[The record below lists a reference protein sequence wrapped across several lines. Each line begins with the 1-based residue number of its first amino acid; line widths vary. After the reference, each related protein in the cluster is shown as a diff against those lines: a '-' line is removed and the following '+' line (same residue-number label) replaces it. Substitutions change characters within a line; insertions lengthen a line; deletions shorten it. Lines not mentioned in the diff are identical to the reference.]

1 MLLTYGVTRM
11 VPDWHVTEPAAAG
24 YSRMYWV
31 HSGTVRYRD
40 GERTLRLREGVLYL
54 FPSTAPYVMTHDPA
68 NPLVCL
74 FLHLNFFPGTVPRMS
89 ELGVEEG
96 GFLHR
101 QLQAMEICAARQED
115 DLAVA
120 TAAVLE
126 AWFRREGLV
135 REPDPALSELLL
147 YIAANLRQPLTLEGL
162 SRIAGYHP
170 QYFVRYFKKRMG
182 VTPYRYVLDCRMKEA
197 QRLLQEGCSVT
208 EAAAGAGYADLKT
221 FEQAFRN
228 RFGTA
233 PGHWRSS
240 YHLQP

>member
-89 ELGVEEG
+89 ESGVEEG
-96 GFLHR
+96 GYLHR
-101 QLQAMEICAARQED
+101 QLQAMEICAARQGD

-120 TAAVLE
+120 TSAVLE